1 MSKFLPFT
9 SGEEHYIFRQAKWDN
24 DSSKQWKGKWRESQ
38 MGRKVRWKEIKGG
51 VCGAERRG
59 KKRFPVHIFLMLSP
73 IVTASNDNPAFRS
86 WWKHWFNI
94 LSPRVAVILKL
105 LSGYIQT
112 GGGKMMVATS
122 NANAPGVITDTAS
135 FPILLFFPACP
146 AFFLNLFDVDQLHH
160 LLAYTTFTP
169 KALALHATQGLLL
182 TLN

>member
-1 MSKFLPFT
+1 MKRKTEGKPD
-9 SGEEHYIFRQAKWDN
+9 GK
-24 DSSKQWKGKWRESQ
+24 KGKVKRNE
-38 MGRKVRWKEIKGG
+38 GC

-59 KKRFPVHIFLMLSP
+59 KEWFPVHIFLMLSP
-73 IVTASNDNPAFRS
+73 IVTASNDNPAFRR

-94 LSPRVAVILKL
+94 LSPSVAVILKL

-122 NANAPGVITDTAS
+122 NANALGVITDTAS
-135 FPILLFFPACP
+135 FPILLFFPVCP
-146 AFFLNLFDVDQLHH
+146 GYFLNLLDVDQLHH

-169 KALALHATQGLLL
+169 NALTLRATHGLLL

>member
-1 MSKFLPFT
+1 MKRRTEGKPD
-9 SGEEHYIFRQAKWDN
+9 GK
-24 DSSKQWKGKWRESQ
+24 KGKVKRNE
-38 MGRKVRWKEIKGG
+38 GG

-59 KKRFPVHIFLMLSP
+59 KEQFPVHIFLMLSP

-122 NANAPGVITDTAS
+122 NANALGVITDTAS

-146 AFFLNLFDVDQLHH
+146 TFFLNLLDVDQLHH
-160 LLAYTTFTP
+160 LLAYATFTP
-169 KALALHATQGLLL
+169 NALALRATQGLLL